1 MGAAH
6 ELGHLLLH
14 HDADPG
20 SQVLEREVAALAAE
34 SSPHA
39 PGRRTVTLARLR
51 TRTPLGHSLKA
62 LVYRGDAA
70 RRRRQQDQQPA
81 TRHRVSA
88 TAEQSGMVTES
99 GWLAMAAA

>member
-1 MGAAH
+1 MA
-6 ELGHLLLH
+6 
-14 HDADPG
+14 
-20 SQVLEREVAALAAE
+20 
-34 SSPHA
+34 
-39 PGRRTVTLARLR
+39 
-51 TRTPLGHSLKA
+51 LGHSLKA
-62 LVYRGDAA
+62 IVYRGDAA